1 MDDGEDYSTDLLL
14 ASLLDDSIDDD
25 DDSTSQQ
32 TPDHSSSA
40 LVGGPVKQYSVT
52 HTTSKQVTD
61 NKTTLA
67 FDSLED
73 LLNATLSPS
82 EGSTSDVGRS
92 STSSLDAGTTGETSR
107 KPSASLPPKFRNT
120 FKPVEASETAS
131 TAGLDYSVSTSPSFV
146 VASQS
151 LPVSSITNRTNDNGN
166 WYLKNNAS
174 TSNSSWNDPLYPPS
188 KRARSEG
195 CTTSKESLPVN
206 SSTSYSTYSG
216 VPSLLGRSGAVTTA
230 NTTVPIM
237 AHQATVTTTSLNGVL
252 SSSISNTTAT
262 LTNAAALKRLQET
275 NLISDL
281 QAASAKPI
289 SSASILH
296 AIQVVQLNYGMLL
309 QKLSQNIDD
318 ATAQEVKTKLMVL
331 THHYKQLS
339 QQYQAK
345 LTAEKLSST
354 TTPAT
359 TSSTNTLTKMSAAL
373 SSLVTSSSFAVSSH
387 MSQPAVSSVTTTS
400 TTCLPSNVIDLTHDK
415 SVRTTASTGKDTNV
429 LSAAVTAGANYL
441 QSIPSLAAYLLQNT
455 EAQKQLTPV
464 ELQQLNQI
472 RVNLL
477 QEFQRRQVQ
486 NFLTSLPADIRPKN
500 VTELKDMMKEKNFSI
515 QIPPFLVTP
524 VVRTTTPQYK
534 PEIKSDP
541 LATAVAA
548 AAAASSITDNKQLM
562 GSGQQSVMAT
572 LLPHSMVTSGVKSE
586 QLTSFQ
592 RDNHL
597 PSLSLPVDVKPVSG
611 QMCIGDMLQQLQA
624 NQPLGIGKLPA
635 LSLPSL
641 LKGDSSFTKRDDF
654 STATGGGGSMQ
665 SSRSNM
671 YARSYTTSS
680 PQYNRTKY
688 RAMAASASPATST
701 IAPQL
706 QQSVAGTG
714 GVMHSMASSSLS
726 QRSLYNTRA
735 QLRTQRL
742 IEEQKRLEE
751 ERIKQLQYTPEQL
764 KTISN
769 IKYFMQA
776 DHSRITKVDTQTPF
790 HSKQDAF
797 QRLAAYH
804 VYYEPEPSEAIEN
817 RVEQMHDI
825 LARELMKKSR
835 GLTAKYHHLL
845 LKDME
850 TPVPKHIDLANERL
864 FVEAE
869 MFKDSQSHLQDCTPG
884 AISLDG
890 ANTSKLPG
898 LNSSQLLLRDINILQ
913 YTNTSGSVGIT

>member
-25 DDSTSQQ
+25 DDDSTSQQ

-40 LVGGPVKQYSVT
+40 LVGGPVKQHSVT

-61 NKTTLA
+61 NKTTPA

-131 TAGLDYSVSTSPSFV
+131 TTGLGYSVSTSPSFV

-151 LPVSSITNRTNDNGN
+151 LPVPSITNRTSDNGS

-188 KRARSEG
+188 KRARSEDY
-195 CTTSKESLPVN
+195 TTSKESLPVS
-206 SSTSYSTYSG
+206 SSTSYNTYSG
-216 VPSLLGRSGAVTTA
+216 VPSLLGRSSMITTA
-230 NTTVPIM
+230 NSTVPIM
-237 AHQATVTTTSLNGVL
+237 APQATVTTTSLNGVL
-252 SSSISNTTAT
+252 SSSVSNTTAT

-387 MSQPAVSSVTTTS
+387 MSQPAVSSVTTT

-429 LSAAVTAGANYL
+429 LSAAATAGASYL

-515 QIPPFLVTP
+515 QVSYP
-524 VVRTTTPQYK
+524 
-534 PEIKSDP
+534 
-541 LATAVAA
+541 
-548 AAAASSITDNKQLM
+548 ITIN
-562 GSGQQSVMAT
+562 
-572 LLPHSMVTSGVKSE
+572 MV
-586 QLTSFQ
+586 
-592 RDNHL
+592 
-597 PSLSLPVDVKPVSG
+597 
-611 QMCIGDMLQQLQA
+611 
-624 NQPLGIGKLPA
+624 
-635 LSLPSL
+635 
-641 LKGDSSFTKRDDF
+641 
-654 STATGGGGSMQ
+654 
-665 SSRSNM
+665 
-671 YARSYTTSS
+671 
-680 PQYNRTKY
+680 
-688 RAMAASASPATST
+688 
-701 IAPQL
+701 
-706 QQSVAGTG
+706 
-714 GVMHSMASSSLS
+714 
-726 QRSLYNTRA
+726 
-735 QLRTQRL
+735 
-742 IEEQKRLEE
+742 
-751 ERIKQLQYTPEQL
+751 
-764 KTISN
+764 
-769 IKYFMQA
+769 YF
-776 DHSRITKVDTQTPF
+776 IV
-790 HSKQDAF
+790 
-797 QRLAAYH
+797 
-804 VYYEPEPSEAIEN
+804 
-817 RVEQMHDI
+817 
-825 LARELMKKSR
+825 
-835 GLTAKYHHLL
+835 
-845 LKDME
+845 
-850 TPVPKHIDLANERL
+850 
-864 FVEAE
+864 
-869 MFKDSQSHLQDCTPG
+869 
-884 AISLDG
+884 
-890 ANTSKLPG
+890 
-898 LNSSQLLLRDINILQ
+898 
-913 YTNTSGSVGIT
+913 